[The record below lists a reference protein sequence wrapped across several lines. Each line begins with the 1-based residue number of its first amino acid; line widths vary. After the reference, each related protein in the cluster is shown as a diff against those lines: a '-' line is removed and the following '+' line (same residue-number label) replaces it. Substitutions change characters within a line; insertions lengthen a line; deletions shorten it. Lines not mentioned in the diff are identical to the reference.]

1 VARRHRSGGTGSVA
15 VRFDDH
21 DGAFGQHAFNPGK
34 DVEERIDTFVD
45 RIADAAQ
52 QQDAWPGCTGQR
64 EDGAEIG
71 VGSDQDAVVVGVP
84 GSAEDPD
91 MGGVMPGRGQPV
103 SHCILQGL
111 IDQQPHAV

>member
-1 VARRHRSGGTGSVA
+1 VPSSGDLAVARRHRSGGTGSVA

-52 QQDAWPGCTGQR
+52 QQDAWPGCTGHR
-64 EDGAEIG
+64 EG
-71 VGSDQDAVVVGVP
+71 VDT
-84 GSAEDPD
+84 
-91 MGGVMPGRGQPV
+91 MPLRRCGQTSPV
-103 SHCILQGL
+103 HDRRRTSMM
-111 IDQQPHAV
+111 VRWVRS